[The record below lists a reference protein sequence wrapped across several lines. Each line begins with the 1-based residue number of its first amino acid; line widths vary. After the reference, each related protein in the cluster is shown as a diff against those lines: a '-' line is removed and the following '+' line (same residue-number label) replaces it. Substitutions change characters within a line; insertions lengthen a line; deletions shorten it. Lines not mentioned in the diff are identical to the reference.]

1 MKRSKSSA
9 DLARR
14 RLVMGMSGLLASSGL
29 ALPWPVRLAMAQTPK
44 DYKAVICIFLS
55 GGNDGND
62 MLIPR
67 DGAYGDYANA
77 HGSLAL
83 PLEELVGLGLSNTD
97 RRLGLNP
104 AMAPMRHLVDRGH
117 VAWIANAGPLVEP
130 ISADDV
136 KNGRARMPS
145 LLGSHPDQ
153 RRHVSGGV
161 PGTFAANSGWGG
173 RSLESMPGELVD
185 GLLSNLSLSRDN
197 WLMRGRYWSPTMAE
211 DREYFT
217 NLDLRHILDGGNPR
231 EFRAYQ
237 QAVGDAKAG
246 DDLSFAYRSAVGN
259 VLDEV
264 LELRRVLDQVPAH
277 VAPTLNDR
285 GDHELDQRIRT
296 TVRTLWA
303 GREAGVRRQ
312 MAYIQW
318 GGFDTHSDQRGNTL
332 EHQDGQLGELAKSLA
347 DLNEQ
352 LTIGGL
358 HDDVVTV
365 VLSEFGRPLQPNSSG
380 GTDHGWGNHFM
391 VMGGPVRG
399 NRLIGRMP
407 EMILGGPDD
416 MDADGQGRWVPTIH
430 TDQISATVMEWF
442 GLPKASLNQVFVNLE
457 NFPEPTLDLF

>member
-1 MKRSKSSA
+1 MSHKK
-9 DLARR
+9 DLTSLTRR
-14 RLVMGMSGLLASSGL
+14 RLLAGMGGLLASSGL
-29 ALPWPVRLAMAQTPK
+29 AVPWPVRLAMANTYP
-44 DYKAVICIFLS
+44 DYKAVICIFLN

-67 DGAYGDYANA
+67 DGAYGDYASA

-83 PLEELVGLGLSNTD
+83 PLDELVPLNLSNSD
-97 RRLGLNP
+97 HLLGLNP

-117 VAWIANAGPLVEP
+117 VAWVANAGPLVEP

-136 KNGRARMPS
+136 KNGRARLPS

-153 RRHVSGGV
+153 TRHVSGGV

-173 RSLESMPGELVD
+173 RTLEAMPNDLVD
-185 GLLSNLSLSRDN
+185 GLLSNLSLSRNN
-197 WLMRGRYWSPTMAE
+197 WLMRGRYWAPTMAE

-217 NLDLRHILDGGNPR
+217 NLDLRHILDGGNPM
-231 EFRAYQ
+231 EFQAYQ
-237 QAVGDAKAG
+237 EAVGAANSG
-246 DDLSFAYRSAVGN
+246 DDLSMAYRHAVGN

-264 LELRRVLDQVPAH
+264 LELRRVLDRVPSN
-277 VAPTLNDR
+277 VAPALNDR
-285 GDHELDQRIRT
+285 DDFELDQRLRT

-303 GREAGVRRQ
+303 GREAGVKRQ

-318 GGFDTHSDQRGNTL
+318 GGFDTHSDQRGATSEN
-332 EHQDGQLGELAKSLA
+332 QDGQLADLAKALA
-347 DLNEQ
+347 DLDEQ

-358 HDDVVTV
+358 HDHVVTV

-380 GTDHGWGNHFM
+380 GTDHGWGNHFL
-391 VMGGPVRG
+391 VTGGPVNG

-407 EMILGGPDD
+407 ELILGGKDD
-416 MDADGQGRWVPTIH
+416 MDEAGQGRWVPTIN
-430 TDQISATVMEWF
+430 TDQMSASVMSWF
-442 GLPKASLNQVFVNLE
+442 GLPHTSLNDVFVNLE